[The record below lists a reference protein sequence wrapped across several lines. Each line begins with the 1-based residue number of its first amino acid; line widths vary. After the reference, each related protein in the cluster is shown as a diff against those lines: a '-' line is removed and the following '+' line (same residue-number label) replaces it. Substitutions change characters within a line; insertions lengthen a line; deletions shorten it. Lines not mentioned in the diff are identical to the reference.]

1 MLLLHDNLPL
11 EGTSDEPVTIQR
23 LLFSIVLAIACTAVL
38 ATSVY
43 VDFDRV
49 RLRVVNGPL
58 PERGMSLSIPL
69 PDLTP
74 VAGAP
79 AAVIIRVQGDVEPS
93 QVAISLDGARLADIT
108 VGAGEEVRVD
118 TSARLPPGPGHAL
131 TLQSDRAGWE
141 VTYLELA
148 NIHGFSSGTVE
159 FVIVPDGAGPAG
171 PPPWVWLPFFF
182 GVTLL
187 LPRPEWPRGGGRRA
201 LYWLAA
207 GLVCLFFAAALLS
220 ERFTPYRLLLS
231 LHTFLL
237 CTAVLYSEP
246 LARAARWAD
255 PHVRRALGISRV
267 GLHRWGYAIPYL
279 LVPIM
284 FLWSVTQ
291 FYRED
296 TGFTSLIAFGDAF
309 SGTAHPD
316 LRSTPHAVDK
326 GSGYDG
332 QFYAQLALDPLLRT
346 EDITRAL
353 DAPGYRGRRI
363 LFPWIAH
370 LLGLSK
376 PWYVLQAYAL
386 LNVASWLGLAWLLL
400 RWLPPGALRPAF
412 AWCGCMLA
420 EGLLDSVHRSLVDGP
435 SMLLLAV
442 GVALVEKNR
451 RGAAAG
457 LLGVAGLGRDTNL
470 LAGVVLPKGR
480 PTLRSL
486 ATLSLQ
492 GLVIAAPLMLWV
504 LYLMRRGIS
513 PADAGYANF
522 ALPFTGYL
530 EKLAVTLGEL
540 RTQGWDS
547 FARFSLVSL
556 VSLATQAVV
565 LVVRR
570 DLQDPWWRLGITYAV
585 LMTLLG
591 FSVWEGHPGAAAR
604 VVLPMTFA
612 FNILLPGVRWFWP
625 LWVLGNASIISGLFA
640 LQVPGVW
647 EYL

>member
-1 MLLLHDNLPL
+1 MLVLHDTFRSR
-11 EGTSDEPVTIQR
+11 ERSTQYVAIQR

-43 VDFDRV
+43 VDFNRV
-49 RLRVVNGPL
+49 RLRVVTGPL
-58 PERGMSLSIPL
+58 LERGTSLSIPL

-74 VAGAP
+74 VAGSP

-93 QVAISLDGARLADIT
+93 RVAVSLDGVRIADIT
-108 VGAGEEVRVD
+108 VRAGEDVRVD

-131 TLQSDRAGWE
+131 TLQGDRAGWGL
-141 VTYLELA
+141 TYLELA

-159 FVIVPDGAGPAG
+159 FVIVPDGAGPSG
-171 PPPWVWLPFFF
+171 PPPWLWLPFFF
-182 GVTLL
+182 GVALL
-187 LPRPEWPRGGGRRA
+187 LPRPEWPTGGLRRA
-201 LYWLAA
+201 LYWAAA

-220 ERFTPYRLLLS
+220 ERLTPYRLLLS

-246 LARAARWAD
+246 LARVARWAE
-255 PHVRRALGISRV
+255 PSARRALGV
-267 GLHRWGYAIPYL
+267 ALAGLHRWGYAIPYL

-284 FLWSVTQ
+284 FLWSITQ

-316 LRSTPHAVDK
+316 LRNTPHALEK

-370 LLGLSK
+370 LLGLSH

-386 LNVASWLGLAWLLL
+386 LNVASWLVLGWLLL
-400 RWLPPGALRPAF
+400 RWLRPGTLRLAF

-435 SMLLLAV
+435 SMLLLAI
-442 GVALVEKNR
+442 GVVLVENNR

-470 LAGVVLPKGR
+470 LAGVVLPTGR
-480 PTLRSL
+480 PTVKGL
-486 ATLSLQ
+486 ARLGLQ
-492 GLVIAAPLMLWV
+492 GLVVIAPLMLWT
-504 LYLMRRGIS
+504 LYLTRRGIS

-530 EKLAVTLGEL
+530 EKLATTLEEL
-540 RTQGWDS
+540 RTHGWDS

-570 DLQDPWWRLGITYAV
+570 DLQNAWWRLGITYAV

-591 FSVWEGHPGAAAR
+591 IAVWEGHPGAAAR